1 MISYTCGTPQRAHIR
16 VQPHRIPRNLRVP
29 LLSLQTREA
38 VHTLPILLYLLEPTH
53 PMLPT
58 RARIPKRNIPPI
70 LRLCKDQLDFVLG
83 VLVCIAEL
91 DGADSK
97 VVLGPWLEGAAVA
110 DDMHPAAFGI

>member
-1 MISYTCGTPQRAHIR
+1 
-16 VQPHRIPRNLRVP
+16 
-29 LLSLQTREA
+29 
-38 VHTLPILLYLLEPTH
+38 
-53 PMLPT
+53 MLPT

-91 DGADSK
+91 DGVDSK
-97 VVLGPWLEGAAVA
+97 VVLGSWLEGAAVA